1 MQDDSGC
8 IMTTARTEPFSER
21 RLLIFRPR
29 LLVLC
34 VLLAAALPVAIG
46 CGEGGSKG
54 PHATSSADH
63 YGLPESLLY
72 PGAQAVGDMD
82 WSVDD
87 ITTSLNVLETTD
99 SVPAV
104 IAHYTALMAGWK
116 DHPAKTQSGG
126 TSIGRTSPD
135 GKQTVVITAKRGSD
149 GKTTVSIYRIESD
162 TTAKKP

>member
-1 MQDDSGC
+1 M
-8 IMTTARTEPFSER
+8 
-21 RLLIFRPR
+21 FRPR

-46 CGEGGSKG
+46 CGDGGGKG
-54 PHATSSADH
+54 PHATSSTGH

-87 ITTSLNVLETTD
+87 ITTSLNVLKTTD
-99 SVPAV
+99 SVPSV
-104 IAHYTALMAGWK
+104 IAHYTTLMAGWK
-116 DHPAKTQSGG
+116 DYPAKTQSGG
-126 TSIGRTSPD
+126 TSMGRTSPD
-135 GKQTVVITAKRGSD
+135 GKQTVVITAKRGTD
-149 GKTTVSIYRIESD
+149 GKTTVSIYRIVND